1 MSDTYNDWPTKC
13 QYRSAT
19 TGKIKTKERRGE
31 EAKEDEMTCLP
42 NEKKEVLTQGGGH
55 STRRQWQHIFEGV
68 NGGGGDTRWGPQEP
82 CYCREEKKK
91 VEEERKRG
99 QLVQFSGIE
108 T

>member
-13 QYRSAT
+13 QDRSPT
-19 TGKIKTKERRGE
+19 TGKIQTKERRGE

-42 NEKKEVLTQGGGH
+42 NEKKEVLIQ
-55 STRRQWQHIFEGV
+55 
-68 NGGGGDTRWGPQEP
+68 GGGGDTRWGPQEP
-82 CYCREEKKK
+82 FYCREEKKK

-99 QLVQFSGIE
+99 KLVQFSGIE